1 MFYPVKQKLRKL
13 VESSGY
19 MVVRTQ
25 VSAAGH
31 QRAFPYATY
40 APWLADKDFL
50 ECYESVRSHTLVDRY
65 RCWEI
70 WEALKESGKLEE
82 GDCIEIGVWRGG
94 TGCLMAK
101 RVQKLNLTSEVFLCD
116 TFSGVVK
123 AGELDAGYVGG
134 EHADTAESTVRDLA
148 RRIGVTVQVL
158 RGVFPE
164 ETGAQL
170 ENRVFRFCHVDVDV
184 YKSAR
189 DTTEWIWPRLLS
201 RGIVVYD
208 DYGFQ
213 GCDGVRRFVDE
224 WRVATDC
231 VFLHNL
237 NGHAVLVKP

>member
-1 MFYPVKQKLRKL
+1 MLHAAKQTLMRL
-13 VESSGY
+13 VESFGY
-19 MVVRTQ
+19 AVVNTQ

-31 QRAFPYATY
+31 QRSYPCATY

-50 ECYESVRSHTLVDRY
+50 ECYDSVRSHTLVDRY

-70 WEALKESGKLEE
+70 WEALKESGKVEQ
-82 GDCIEIGVWRGG
+82 GDCIEVGVWRGG

-101 RVQKLNLTSEVFLCD
+101 RVQSLKLACDVFLCD
-116 TFSGVVK
+116 TFAGIVK
-123 AGELDAGYVGG
+123 AGALDVAYTGG
-134 EHADTAESTVRDLA
+134 EHADTTESTVCNLA
-148 RRIGVTVQVL
+148 KRLNARVQVL
-158 RGVFPE
+158 KGVFPE
-164 ETGAQL
+164 ETGTRL

-184 YKSAR
+184 YQSAR
-189 DTTEWIWPRLLS
+189 DVTEWIWPRLQS

-224 WRVATDC
+224 WRVAKDC

-237 NGHAVLVKP
+237 NGHAVLVKT